1 MGGNRD
7 AGSIVKGRIASLG
20 AALVVLF
27 GISSCLEVDQVITLK
42 RDGSGTITE
51 EMLIGKGLLT
61 FLKDIPGDLA
71 DHPLAGLYQE
81 EKYEKL
87 AVNYGVGVKFLKME
101 RIARAGGEGVRVTY
115 HFADINQVVVAP
127 GSTLDELKMNKEK
140 KGLREEPLCFE
151 YAAGVLTVKVPDLS
165 ASGTENGKE
174 SEAKES
180 PVDLPALE
188 KVMMQMFK
196 GMKISSR
203 LIVDPGIQESDATYR
218 EGKMIT
224 FLNFDF
230 DKIME
235 NPKGIQALD
244 KLDGSTRAEL
254 KAALEGVKGAVVET
268 KEWIQVKVASD

>member
-71 DHPLAGLYQE
+71 DHPLVGLYQE
-81 EKYEKL
+81 ENYEKL
-87 AVNYGVGVKFLKME
+87 EVNYGAGVKFLKME

-115 HFADINQVVVAP
+115 RFADINQVVLVP
-127 GSTLDELKMNKEK
+127 GSTLDELKMNKK
-140 KGLREEPLCFE
+140 KGLREESLCFE
-151 YAAGVLTVKVPDLS
+151 YAAGVLTVKVPALS

-174 SEAKES
+174 SEATES

-224 FLNFDF
+224 FLNFDC
-230 DKIME
+230 DKIMG

-254 KAALEGVKGAVVET
+254 KTALEGVKGVVVET
-268 KEWIQVKVASD
+268 KEWIRVKVASD